1 MKLLVLG
8 GGGREHAL
16 VWRLRQG
23 ESVSK
28 IWCSPGNGGI
38 ADEAECVAADAKNV
52 AALADLAAR
61 LGADLTVVGPEEPL
75 VLGIADEFA
84 RRGQRLLGP
93 TKRCAQLEGSKI
105 FAKEFLEQHGI
116 ATARA
121 LGVYDSADAAR
132 AGVHKVPG
140 AMVLKAD
147 GLCAGKGVLVTSSA
161 AEAEAF
167 VERAMERR
175 EFGEGGARLLV
186 EEALAGQELSFIVL
200 ADGENFLPMVP
211 TRDHKRV
218 FDGDRGPNTGGM
230 GAYSTDGMIAPELE
244 RQITETIVRPT
255 LAGLA
260 KDVEPYRGFLY
271 FGLML
276 TPNGPKV
283 LEFNCRLGDPE
294 AQAIMARVDGDLGG
308 VLAACAVGE
317 LRRASLRW
325 KPGASLC
332 VVMTSGGYPGAF
344 ETGKE
349 IEGLAEAGAMPNVAV
364 FHAGTSKESDIYYT
378 RSGRVLGVTASGS
391 DVRQAREAA
400 YAAVAKIH
408 FTGAHYRRDIAETAG
423 VLTPVGRS

>member
-23 ESVSK
+23 ESVNK
-28 IWCSPGNGGI
+28 LWCSPGNGGI
-38 ADEAECVAADAKNV
+38 ADEAECVAADTRNV
-52 AALADLAAR
+52 AGARRSGGAAGRGPDGGRSGRAAGAGDCGRIRAAR
-61 LGADLTVVGPEEPL
+61 AAASGSDEEMR
-75 VLGIADEFA
+75 AA
-84 RRGQRLLGP
+84 
-93 TKRCAQLEGSKI
+93 EGSKI

-121 LGVYDSADAAR
+121 LGIYDSADAAR
-132 AGVHKVPG
+132 AGVRKLQG

-175 EFGEGGARLLV
+175 EFGDGGARLLV
-186 EEALAGQELSFIVL
+186 EEALSGPELSFIVL
-200 ADGENFLPMVP
+200 ADGETFLPMVP

-244 RQITETIVRPT
+244 RQIIETIVRPT

-276 TPNGPKV
+276 TPSGPKV
-283 LEFNCRLGDPE
+283 LEFNCRAGRSGNASDHG
-294 AQAIMARVDGDLGG
+294 ARGFRSGQRAGG
-308 VLAACAVGE
+308 LRGGRVAESRAA
-317 LRRASLRW
+317 
-325 KPGASLC
+325 
-332 VVMTSGGYPGAF
+332 M
-344 ETGKE
+344 
-349 IEGLAEAGAMPNVAV
+349 EAGSELVRGDDV
-364 FHAGTSKESDIYYT
+364 GRVSGSVRDGQKDRGSG
-378 RSGRVLGVTASGS
+378 RSGRHAERGGVSRG
-391 DVRQAREAA
+391 DVE
-400 YAAVAKIH
+400 
-408 FTGAHYRRDIAETAG
+408 GRR
-423 VLTPVGRS
+423 